1 MFKSHDTEHHRVI
14 EPRTNQDG
22 KEYAL
27 STDTVLD
34 TGANDHFFHDK
45 PRENYRVHSGT
56 VRTADGGVATI
67 IGIGTVEV
75 GKLKLERVLHV
86 LLFKRNLVS
95 GPRLMDDGFTLIGRR
110 KKLDISKDGEHIC
123 TAHLDAKDRLVKF
136 NQLSVQNFYAPLGEE
151 LHVTSAID
159 VDATANSTEKQMDIN
174 IAHQQWGH
182 CGEAM
187 LRRTAKSQY
196 IELFGNMQ
204 FCESCILTKSN
215 QLAKKRSSML
225 VYVAT
230 FTL

>member
-1 MFKSHDTEHHRVI
+1 MILKKGRDTRLHLALTTWCSIALMSHF
-14 EPRTNQDG
+14 Q
-22 KEYAL
+22 K
-27 STDTVLD
+27 
-34 TGANDHFFHDK
+34 
-45 PRENYRVHSGT
+45 
-56 VRTADGGVATI
+56 
-67 IGIGTVEV
+67 
-75 GKLKLERVLHV
+75 
-86 LLFKRNLVS
+86 KRN
-95 GPRLMDDGFTLIGRR
+95 PTLIGRR
-110 KKLDISKDGEHIC
+110 KKLDISKDGDHIC

-151 LHVTSAID
+151 LHVSSAID

-215 QLAKKRSSML
+215 QLAKKRSSKMNVQCVL
-225 VYVAT
+225 DVVQVDLQGPFPLTAIDGT
-230 FTL
+230 NIVES